1 MGHICKIKQLFWTVR
16 NSFFH
21 KIYHIRN
28 FQAGH
33 ALNQQSR
40 ATSGLGASTTSSN
53 TYRFQCPS
61 CMGKFTKD
69 QLLLHMPSCKDLIQ
83 TADAQTGHAQTG
95 HAQTVHAQTVH
106 AQTVHAQTSNAQTGH
121 TQPTLVSQEPVRS
134 VDPNTSQTPA
144 IPSTSYQGIL

>member
-21 KIYHIRN
+21 KIYHTRN

-33 ALNQQSR
+33 ALNQQSQT
-40 ATSGLGASTTSSN
+40 TSGLGASTTLSN

-83 TADAQTGHAQTG
+83 TADAQTG
-95 HAQTVHAQTVH
+95 
-106 AQTVHAQTSNAQTGH
+106 HAQTSNAQTGH

-144 IPSTSYQGIL
+144 IPSTSYQGILKNSFYCFLDLLLI